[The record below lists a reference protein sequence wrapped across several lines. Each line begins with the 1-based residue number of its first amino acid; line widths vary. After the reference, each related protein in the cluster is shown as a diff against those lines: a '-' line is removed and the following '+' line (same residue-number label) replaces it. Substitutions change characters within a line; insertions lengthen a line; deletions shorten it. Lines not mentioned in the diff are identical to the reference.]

1 MRIVSRSKIGFG
13 VQILAG
19 GQTDD
24 SRGYFVRPT
33 VVQAD
38 DPAHEVFT
46 TEYFGP
52 ILGVF
57 VYDDG
62 DYDTVVRQAA
72 DAAAYALTG
81 AIIARDRGGDRRGQR
96 AAAVLRRQLLHQ
108 RQAHRRGGRPP
119 ALRRRPGQQHQRQ
132 GRLRPEPAA
141 LGVTAQSR
149 RPSFPPSTTATL
161 TWADSPDW

>member
-1 MRIVSRSKIGFG
+1 MINRALLWAFARLSQVIERVRAGDG

-72 DAAAYALTG
+72 DAAAYALTDAEPLVDNSLVPLISATGSERMKAAIGPRGG
-81 AIIARDRGGDRRGQR
+81 AIRPQHPGARLGQFARAGAGERSSQCSGGQEEW
-96 AAAVLRRQLLHQ
+96 Q
-108 RQAHRRGGRPP
+108 
-119 ALRRRPGQQHQRQ
+119 
-132 GRLRPEPAA
+132 
-141 LGVTAQSR
+141 
-149 RPSFPPSTTATL
+149 
-161 TWADSPDW
+161 